1 MSDIVE
7 RLRQH
12 EWGGSKPSIFSDAAD
27 EIERLQG
34 LLAEHPTTQLKVL
47 WAAEDIEH
55 MRAEN
60 ERLRAALNGVVEAA
74 RFTQGLHPELVD
86 AIKAARAALAH
97 EHGT

>member
-60 ERLRAALNGVVEAA
+60 ERLRAALKYVASLPGADPLTGQLAVRAA
-74 RFTQGLHPELVD
+74 RD
-86 AIKAARAALAH
+86 ALK
-97 EHGT
+97 GQP

>member
-60 ERLRAALNGVVEAA
+60 ERLRAALKYVASLPGADPLTGQLAV
-74 RFTQGLHPELVD
+74 T
-86 AIKAARAALAH
+86 AARAALK
-97 EHGT
+97 GQ